1 MNVTCSL
8 FTTQNKLLTATVI
21 PQKAQLM
28 RWFGGRESDD
38 VEEGSS
44 SGGGR
49 GFLFGGGI
57 LGLIGFLI
65 YMFTGVNPSQLLN
78 QQQGADTQRN
88 AQQVSGPESRA
99 KKFSRV
105 VFEGTTEVWDSLF
118 RAMGKT
124 YTHPVLHF
132 YTGQVDAACGFA
144 TAATGP
150 FYCPADQRVYLD
162 LSFFDELENRFQAPG
177 EAASAY
183 VIAHEVGHHVQNLL
197 GISARMDEAHNHLS
211 EEEYNKLSV
220 KLELQADF
228 YAGLWAHYEARNHQN
243 GIVIERADIDS
254 ALYAA
259 HQIGDDRLQQ
269 KYQGRVSPDS
279 FTHGTSAQRM
289 YWFKKG
295 YDTGD
300 INQGNTFAR
309 GDLE

>member
-1 MNVTCSL
+1 
-8 FTTQNKLLTATVI
+8 
-21 PQKAQLM
+21 M

-49 GFLFGGGI
+49 GMLFGGGI
-57 LGLIGFLI
+57 VGLIGFLI
-65 YMFTGVNPSQLLN
+65 YIFTGVNPTQLFN
-78 QQQGADTQRN
+78 QGQTDSTRQTNTQ
-88 AQQVSGPESRA
+88 ASGPESEA
-99 KKFSRV
+99 KHFSRV
-105 VFEGTTEVWDSLF
+105 VFEGTTVVWDSLF
-118 RAMGKT
+118 TAMGKT
-124 YTHPVLHF
+124 YTHPILHF

-150 FYCPADQRVYLD
+150 FYCPADRRVYLD
-162 LSFFDELENRFQAPG
+162 LSFFDELQNRFQAPG
-177 EAASAY
+177 EAAEAY

-197 GISARMDEAHNHLS
+197 GISEKMEQAHSRLS
-211 EEEYNKLSV
+211 ESEYNKLSV

-228 YAGLWAHYEARNHQN
+228 YAGLWAHYEAKTHQN
-243 GIVIERADIDS
+243 NIVIERADIDS
-254 ALYAA
+254 ALNAA

-269 KYQGRVSPDS
+269 KYQGRVTPDS

-300 INQGNTFAR
+300 MREGNTF
-309 GDLE
+309 GSVGVE